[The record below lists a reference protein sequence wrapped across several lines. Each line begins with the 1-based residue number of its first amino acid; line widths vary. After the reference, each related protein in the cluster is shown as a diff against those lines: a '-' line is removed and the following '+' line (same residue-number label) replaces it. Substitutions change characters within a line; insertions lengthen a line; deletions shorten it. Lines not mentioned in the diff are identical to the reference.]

1 MTLKYQL
8 DSLDGIESDDI
19 KGLYAEKDGKFV
31 LNVEGAIGED
41 EVNGLKSALVKE
53 RENVSTYKKLGSP
66 EEIQQRIE
74 AAEAKAKEAGKGTKA
89 AEDQEK
95 IIADL
100 RKEYDQKLEAAN
112 GTIQDMRRQTALGA
126 VKAELA
132 KVGVVPEGL
141 DLLGDYAMQRI
152 QFNDDGTPKV
162 LAKDGSG
169 PMIGNGANGGATLG
183 DLAKE
188 LAGSIPH
195 LVKDDG
201 KGGSGKQPGSGDGK
215 SGQKTVTRAQFDQM
229 GQAERATFS
238 TEGGKVVEG

>member
-19 KGLYAEKDGKFV
+19 KGLYTEKDGKFV
-31 LNVEGAIGED
+31 LNVEGAVGDD
-41 EVNGLKSALVKE
+41 EVTGLKTALVKE
-53 RENVSTYKKLGSP
+53 RENVSAYKKLGTP
-66 EEIQQRIE
+66 DEIQQRI
-74 AAEAKAKEAGKGTKA
+74 ADAEAKAKESGKGKKA
-89 AEDQEK
+89 DEDHERIVEEMKAKHAEELSARDQQ
-95 IIADL
+95 ITA
-100 RKEYDQKLEAAN
+100 
-112 GTIQDMRRQTALGA
+112 MRRETTIGA
-126 VKAELA
+126 IKSELA

-201 KGGSGKQPGSGDGK
+201 KGGGGKQPGSNDGTSAKKFSEMSSAELVALKRENPQEYDRLK
-215 SGQKTVTRAQFDQM
+215 S
-229 GQAERATFS
+229 
-238 TEGGKVVEG
+238 EGG